1 MKKFILTAMAVIM
14 CSTNAFA
21 YTENRVTKDLA
32 VKVDKEITGASAP
45 ALVIDECDDFGAY
58 NGETVEFSLVL
69 SNAQWLYDGS
79 GVIEN
84 GIRYSVISSNE
95 MMVSVDTSEYDA
107 VSRGISIPLYTKV
120 TDTGY
125 ATVTVDPK
133 DSPVSSGTYVF
144 AHSGYPDME
153 IKISAS
159 EEKNSA
165 FNISINDEYPYQV
178 VNGRIYEL
186 KLSNGFVFTGK
197 ADVKATGKY
206 SGITEFSV
214 DKNKSVAYIKLDSTS
229 VTGSGTINISNIG
242 IEPSET
248 SKEGEIQLSIN
259 AINNSGL
266 SKTIYLGSYTPNNT
280 DTTTKDSDK
289 EENKGNENATT
300 GDTAD
305 IIKFTVGSQIYYVDS
320 IMYKTDVKPYINS
333 QNRTMVPLRAAANAF
348 GISDDNIKWVEGEK
362 RGVEINFD
370 GKEIFVPADKSNGNY
385 IEINGVKTETDS
397 TAEIRDSRIYLPLRS
412 IAAAL
417 GIDDEN
423 IGWNGA
429 TGEITIKK

>member
-95 MMVSVDTSEYDA
+95 MMVSVDTNEYDA

-229 VTGSGTINISNIG
+229 ATGSGTINISNIG

-266 SKTIYLGSYTPNNT
+266 SKTIYLGSYTPDNT

-289 EENKGNENATT
+289 EENKCNENATT

-397 TAEIRDSRIYLPLRS
+397 TAEIRDSRTYLPLRS
-412 IAAAL
+412 ISAAL

>member
-32 VKVDKEITGASAP
+32 VKVDKEITGTSAP

-69 SNAQWLYDGS
+69 SNAEWLYDGS
-79 GVIEN
+79 GIIEN
-84 GIRYSVISSNE
+84 GVRYSVISSNE
-95 MMVSVDTSEYDA
+95 MIVSVDTNEYDA

-153 IKISAS
+153 IKITAS

-165 FNISINDEYPYQV
+165 FDISINDEYPYQV

-186 KLSNGFVFTGK
+186 KLSNGFTFTGK

-206 SGITEFSV
+206 SSITEFAV
-214 DKNKSVAYIKLDSTS
+214 DKNKSVSYIKLDSTS
-229 VTGSGTINISNIG
+229 ATGSGTINISNIG
-242 IEPSET
+242 IEPSDT

-266 SKTIYLGSYTPNNT
+266 SKTIHLGSYKPDNN

-289 EENKGNENATT
+289 EENKDNDNATT
-300 GDTAD
+300 GDTAEV
-305 IIKFTVGSQIYYVDS
+305 IKFTIGSQLYYIGS
-320 IMYKTDVKPYINS
+320 AMYKTDVKPYINS
-333 QNRTMVPLRAAANAF
+333 SNRTMVPLRAAANAF
-348 GISDDNIKWVEGEK
+348 GISDDNIKWVEGDK
-362 RGVEINFD
+362 RGVEISFD
-370 GKEIFVPADKSNGNY
+370 GKEIFVPAGKNNGNY
-385 IEINGVKTETDS
+385 IEVNGVKTETDS
-397 TAEIRDSRIYLPLRS
+397 KAEIKDSRTYLPLRS
-412 IAAAL
+412 IATAL
-417 GIDDEN
+417 GISDEN

>member
-32 VKVDKEITGASAP
+32 VKVDKEITGVSAP

-95 MMVSVDTSEYDA
+95 MIISVDTNEYDA

-229 VTGSGTINISNIG
+229 ATGSGTINISNIG

-266 SKTIYLGSYTPNNT
+266 SKTIHLGNYKSDNT

-289 EENKGNENATT
+289 EENKVNENATT

-397 TAEIRDSRIYLPLRS
+397 TAEIRDSRTYLPLRS

>member
-45 ALVIDECDDFGAY
+45 ALVIDECDDFGEY

-69 SNAQWLYDGS
+69 SNAEWLYDGS

-84 GIRYSVISSNE
+84 GIRYSIISSNE

-165 FNISINDEYPYQV
+165 FDISIM
-178 VNGRIYEL
+178 
-186 KLSNGFVFTGK
+186 T
-197 ADVKATGKY
+197 
-206 SGITEFSV
+206 
-214 DKNKSVAYIKLDSTS
+214 
-229 VTGSGTINISNIG
+229 NI
-242 IEPSET
+242 
-248 SKEGEIQLSIN
+248 L
-259 AINNSGL
+259 
-266 SKTIYLGSYTPNNT
+266 
-280 DTTTKDSDK
+280 
-289 EENKGNENATT
+289 
-300 GDTAD
+300 
-305 IIKFTVGSQIYYVDS
+305 
-320 IMYKTDVKPYINS
+320 
-333 QNRTMVPLRAAANAF
+333 
-348 GISDDNIKWVEGEK
+348 
-362 RGVEINFD
+362 
-370 GKEIFVPADKSNGNY
+370 
-385 IEINGVKTETDS
+385 
-397 TAEIRDSRIYLPLRS
+397 IR
-412 IAAAL
+412 
-417 GIDDEN
+417 
-423 IGWNGA
+423 
-429 TGEITIKK
+429 

>member
-95 MMVSVDTSEYDA
+95 MMVSVDTNEYDA

-229 VTGSGTINISNIG
+229 ATGSGTINISNIG

-266 SKTIYLGSYTPNNT
+266 SKTIYLGSYTPDNT

-300 GDTAD
+300 GDTDD

-348 GISDDNIKWVEGEK
+348 GISDDNIKWVDGEK

-397 TAEIRDSRIYLPLRS
+397 TAEIRDSRTYLPLRS
-412 IAAAL
+412 IAVAL

-423 IGWNGA
+423 IEWNGA